1 MAKAKKQKSPCA
13 PREGIC
19 GSRGIAP
26 LLHKLGTTW
35 RCDQLHDPA
44 ALPPAKYPP
53 PSPSG
58 IHWVGGLMGLI
69 TCLNVTEKKKCLAPA
84 WNRTRGRTLVTAFTT
99 LYRAVLGQRS
109 GVSS

>member
-1 MAKAKKQKSPCA
+1 
-13 PREGIC
+13 
-19 GSRGIAP
+19 
-26 LLHKLGTTW
+26 
-35 RCDQLHDPA
+35 
-44 ALPPAKYPP
+44 
-53 PSPSG
+53 
-58 IHWVGGLMGLI
+58 MGLI